1 MAWTVRLS
9 QNAQKAVRKLDKKTI
24 QKITNFLD
32 TLEGS
37 ENPRNS
43 GKPLKGPLSEYWS
56 YRVGDYRL
64 LATIEDDIMTILIV
78 KIGNRRE
85 VYDR

>member
-9 QNAQKAVRKLDKKTI
+9 QHAQKAVRKLDKKTI

-32 TLEGS
+32 TLEGAK
-37 ENPRNS
+37 NPRHS
-43 GKPLKGPLSEYWS
+43 GKPLKGSLSEYWS

-64 LATIEDDIMTILIV
+64 LATIEDDVMTIIIV